1 MSPLIA
7 VYVALI
13 VLLIAGVA
21 IGYMRYRARRR
32 TLTEG
37 QPHVAEPLDSTR
49 GPSRM

>member
-13 VLLIAGVA
+13 VLLIVGVA
-21 IGYMRYRARRR
+21 IGYLRYRARRN

-37 QPHVAEPLDSTR
+37 QSHVAEPLDRTR